1 LLSKIS
7 RRRSAALRLSSIPD
21 SLSKGRGVLGD
32 IVVEELEPEI
42 VEGEE
47 LEIDE
52 DGEMEIRPRFPYV
65 AMHPVIVSSTL

>member
-1 LLSKIS
+1 M
-7 RRRSAALRLSSIPD
+7 
-21 SLSKGRGVLGD
+21 LGD
-32 IVVEELEPEI
+32 LVVEQLEPEI

-65 AMHPVIVSSTL
+65 AMHPEVESGKETLPHTLRALFFFFHLEWPVGK